1 MLSPLVIRVRGRF
14 AIQPAHF
21 TERHGALVIIVLG
34 ESVVDIGIGAEGHPV
49 TVSLAL
55 SAVLGLALTA
65 ALWWAY
71 FGAEDD
77 ERAERAMVAA
87 DPAARPALALAAY
100 FYAYIPMLLGI
111 VALASG
117 VKQAIV
123 RTGSTLPAG
132 PCVAMGCGVALF
144 LAGSAAFR
152 HALRIGPERYRLAA
166 AALALAASAVGVTLS
181 VAAEMAL
188 LTVIVAAVL
197 VAEKRAVAARYRGRM
212 IERYTLPE
220 MGRVWS
226 DAHKYELW
234 CRVEVLVLEAQARA
248 GTVPAESVEPVRSA
262 QSPTPEAVAAVEA
275 VTDHDVIAFLT
286 AWADNTEPRSAAAW
300 VHYGMTSSD
309 LLDTAL
315 AVQLAEASDLLIAKA
330 TGLVAV
336 LRDHAL
342 AHRDTLRPGRTH
354 GIHAE
359 PDVWGHRVA
368 DFAFAMARSRDRLV
382 RAREAVAVGTLSGPV
397 GSYSNIDPAIEA
409 EVMPALGLRPADVA
423 TQVVLRDGIAEW
435 VSALAI
441 AATVCEAVALEVR
454 HGQRTEVRE
463 LAEPFRSG
471 QKGSSA
477 MPHKQNPIRS
487 ERICGLARVVRAY
500 VTPVTEGIPLWHER
514 DISHS
519 SVERVA
525 LPDAAIATDY
535 LLHLTTGLMS
545 GLTVDAARMRSNL
558 DLTGGLMYSSAVLL
572 ELVSAGMSRE
582 DAYALVQAAAMET
595 WDEGT
600 PFRDTL
606 RKQAATR
613 GVVIHERALDSAF
626 RPERYVAR
634 LAPVF
639 ERLSR
644 LS

>member
-1 MLSPLVIRVRGRF
+1 
-14 AIQPAHF
+14 
-21 TERHGALVIIVLG
+21 
-34 ESVVDIGIGAEGHPV
+34 
-49 TVSLAL
+49 
-55 SAVLGLALTA
+55 
-65 ALWWAY
+65 
-71 FGAEDD
+71 
-77 ERAERAMVAA
+77 
-87 DPAARPALALAAY
+87 
-100 FYAYIPMLLGI
+100 
-111 VALASG
+111 
-117 VKQAIV
+117 
-123 RTGSTLPAG
+123 
-132 PCVAMGCGVALF
+132 
-144 LAGSAAFR
+144 
-152 HALRIGPERYRLAA
+152 
-166 AALALAASAVGVTLS
+166 
-181 VAAEMAL
+181 
-188 LTVIVAAVL
+188 
-197 VAEKRAVAARYRGRM
+197 M

-234 CRVEVLVLEAQARA
+234 CRVELLVLEAQARA
-248 GTVPAESVEPVRSA
+248 GTVPADSVEPVRSA
-262 QSPTPEAVAAVEA
+262 RIPTPEAVAAVEA

-286 AWADNTEPRSAAAW
+286 AWADNTTPRSAAAY

-330 TGLVAV
+330 TRLTAV

-359 PDVWGHRVA
+359 PDTWGHRVA
-368 DFAFAMARSRDRLV
+368 DFAFAMARARDRLV
-382 RAREAVAVGTLSGPV
+382 RARAAVAAGTLSGPV
-397 GSYSNIDPAIEA
+397 GTYSNIDPAIEA
-409 EVMPALGLRPADVA
+409 EVMAALELRPADVA
-423 TQVVLRDGIAEW
+423 TQVVMRDGIAEW
-435 VSALAI
+435 VGALAL
-441 AATVCEAVALEVR
+441 AATVCEAVAVEVR

-463 LAEPFRSG
+463 LAEPFRAG

-477 MPHKQNPIRS
+477 MPHKKNPIRS
-487 ERICGLARVVRAY
+487 ERIAGLARVVRGY

-535 LLHLTTGLMS
+535 LLHLTTGLIE
-545 GLTVDAARMRSNL
+545 GLQVDAARMRANL
-558 DLTGGLMYSSAVLL
+558 DFTGGLLYSSAVLL

-582 DAYALVQAAAMET
+582 EAYALVQAAAMET
-595 WDEGT
+595 WETGT

-613 GVVIHERALDSAF
+613 GQPLPDARLDSAF
-626 RPERYVAR
+626 QPERYVAR

-639 ERLSR
+639 ERLTR